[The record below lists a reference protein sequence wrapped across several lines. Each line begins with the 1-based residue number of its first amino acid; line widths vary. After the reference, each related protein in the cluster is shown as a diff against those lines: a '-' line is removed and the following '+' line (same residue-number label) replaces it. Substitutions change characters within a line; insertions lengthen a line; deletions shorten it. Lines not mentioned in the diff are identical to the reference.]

1 MDKAGISETSEPAR
15 INRTPTTMLTG
26 MASCR
31 KNKASTGARAGLKK
45 KTN

>member
-31 KNKASTGARAGLKK
+31 KNQGQHGREGGLEEEDQ
-45 KTN
+45 

>member
-31 KNKASTGARAGLKK
+31 KTKAIMAQGGLEEEDQ
-45 KTN
+45 